1 MQGNGD
7 CGGRWHQMGGD
18 RRDFKVWLP
27 SCHWPRIGG
36 ELIHPWGEE
45 RVTKY
50 EAYGGGEHSFAWKGA
65 VPAMLVDVSLPLRG
79 SVARKIASVEEGEVW
94 FAARN
99 RLTIQAR
106 ALNDQ
111 WGGERRG
118 AVRLSNPFF
127 RASAT

>member
-18 RRDFKVWLP
+18 RGDFKWRP
-27 SCHWPRIGG
+27 SCSRPRTGG
-36 ELIHPWGEE
+36 KLIHPWGEE

-50 EAYGGGEHSFAWKGA
+50 EANGGGKHSFAWKGA

-94 FAARN
+94 FAARD
-99 RLTIQAR
+99 RLTVQAW
-106 ALNDQ
+106 ALDDQ
-111 WGGERRG
+111 WG
-118 AVRLSNPFF
+118 
-127 RASAT
+127 